1 MEYVLQHTLFCRYIH
16 FVFEFCDT
24 RTWYVMLFLLL
35 WILGGLA
42 AILYCLISSTGT
54 EGRLEDR
61 AANEPSAKFS
71 QLQRSYEIETQT
83 QLSSGTCGFKNLC
96 KPTLI

>member
-1 MEYVLQHTLFCRYIH
+1 MLCRYIH

-54 EGRLEDR
+54 KERLEDR
-61 AANEPSAKFS
+61 AANKPSAKFS
-71 QLQRSYEIETQT
+71 QLYREVVK
-83 QLSSGTCGFKNLC
+83 LSAVTKSTFYFL
-96 KPTLI
+96 

>member
-1 MEYVLQHTLFCRYIH
+1 MEYVLVLHTLFCRYIH

-54 EGRLEDR
+54 EGRLE
-61 AANEPSAKFS
+61 AGTKNIVFFS
-71 QLQRSYEIETQT
+71 PDGGLHPDGEEQQHCDDGDLE
-83 QLSSGTCGFKNLC
+83 
-96 KPTLI
+96 

>member
-1 MEYVLQHTLFCRYIH
+1 MLFRYIH

-54 EGRLEDR
+54 EERLETVT
-61 AANEPSAKFS
+61 KGIVF
-71 QLQRSYEIETQT
+71 
-83 QLSSGTCGFKNLC
+83 LSPNCGLHPDGEEQQHC
-96 KPTLI
+96 ADGELE

>member
-1 MEYVLQHTLFCRYIH
+1 MLCRYIH

-54 EGRLEDR
+54 EGSWRIELQT
-61 AANEPSAKFS
+61 NH
-71 QLQRSYEIETQT
+71 QRSFHNYTEK
-83 QLSSGTCGFKNLC
+83 L
-96 KPTLI
+96 

>member
-1 MEYVLQHTLFCRYIH
+1 MLFRYIH

-42 AILYCLISSTGT
+42 AILYCLISSTGIQ
-54 EGRLEDR
+54 GRLEDR
-61 AANEPSAKFS
+61 AANKPSAKFS
-71 QLQRSYEIETQT
+71 QLYREVVK
-83 QLSSGTCGFKNLC
+83 LSAVTKSTFYFL
-96 KPTLI
+96 